1 LKIQYKI
8 FLLIILVFSL
18 ITVVKVAN
26 NNQKKIEVN
35 LLLSLNCEFCEND
48 LKRSLFKD
56 KYFETYV
63 KNKDWVKNFFQTKT
77 KQKITYTI
85 SLKEPIFK
93 IKNNIYYDE
102 DFKKF
107 FMPQKLNL
115 PILFIEEDN
124 LRGEVIK
131 QAKFI
136 EKNIKNLK
144 SLNYSNL
151 SGWKIITDKAIVKIG
166 KTEIDER
173 LKLLKKI
180 TNNLRQSNSNLINLD
195 LRYQQ
200 GYVLKIN

>member
-1 LKIQYKI
+1 MKIQYKI

-18 ITVVKVAN
+18 IIVVKIAN

-35 LLLSLNCEFCEND
+35 LLLSLNCKFCEND
-48 LKRSLFKD
+48 LKRSLVKD

-124 LRGEVIK
+124 LRVEVIK

-151 SGWKIITDKAIVKIG
+151 SGWKIVTDKAIVKIG

>member
-1 LKIQYKI
+1 MKIQYKI
-8 FLLIILVFSL
+8 LLLVILVLSL
-18 ITVVKVAN
+18 ITVVKIAN
-26 NNQKKIEVN
+26 INQKKVEVN
-35 LLLSLNCEFCEND
+35 LMLSLSCEFCEND

-63 KNKDWVKNFFQTKT
+63 KNKDWVKFFFQTKT
-77 KQKITYTI
+77 KQKTTYTI

-107 FMPQKLNL
+107 FMPQKINL
-115 PILFIEEDN
+115 PILFIEEDD

-136 EKNIKNLK
+136 EKNIRNLK

-151 SGWKIITDKAIVKIG
+151 SGWKIVTDKAIVKIG

-180 TNNLRQSNSNLINLD
+180 TNNLSQSNSNVINLD